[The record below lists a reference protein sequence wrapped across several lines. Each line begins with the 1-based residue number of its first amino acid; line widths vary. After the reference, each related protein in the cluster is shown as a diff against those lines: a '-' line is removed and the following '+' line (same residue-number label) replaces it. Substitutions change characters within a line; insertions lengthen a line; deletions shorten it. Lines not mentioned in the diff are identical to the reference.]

1 MWEEHPWY
9 QKQQARTIGLFVI
22 VLVLFYAGFAIT
34 HRDWPLLRQVLMAAT
49 GLVIAIGLLSGIT
62 WLIVKLL
69 ARRAGRSM
77 KGRQDD
83 EH

>member
-9 QKQQARTIGLFVI
+9 QKQQARTIALLLL

-34 HRDWPLLRQVLMAAT
+34 HRDWLLLRQVLVAT
-49 GLVIAIGLLSGIT
+49 IGLVMAIGLLSGIG
-62 WLIVKLL
+62 WLIAKLL
-69 ARRAGRSM
+69 ARRGVHSM
-77 KGRQDD
+77 KRRQDD